1 MPAGSCGMT
10 QGAKAAQKATSAE
23 TRRPMRPSR
32 WAMSLRAVRAK
43 APSEGTVPAIAGV
56 LTA

>member
-1 MPAGSCGMT
+1 MT
-10 QGAKAAQKATSAE
+10 QGAKVAQKATSAE

-32 WAMSLRAVRAK
+32 WAMSLRAVRAS
-43 APSEGTVPAIAGV
+43 APSDGTAEAIAGA